1 MLYGSLDGR
10 GVWKR
15 MDLCL
20 CMAESLT
27 LHPKLSQYFLLIS
40 CTQYKIKSLEKS
52 SPCSAQ
58 LEKACAQ
65 QWRPSTTEILKSNT
79 WRGIK
84 SAPLCGTYPPQALGS
99 PPLPTAPRHL
109 GQGAPVF
116 AIMSTLLFFIIRGK
130 FCIATSLSR
139 VQNVKDKS
147 IVIFLYLAGF
157 TCLPS
162 LSRPAGIFTSIPLK
176 S

>member
-27 LHPKLSQYFLLIS
+27 LHPKLSQYCLLIS
-40 CTQYKIKSLEKS
+40 CAQYKIKSLKKS

-65 QWRPSTTEILKSNT
+65 QWRPSTTEILKNNT
-79 WRGIK
+79 WRGVK
-84 SAPLCGTYPPQALGS
+84 SAPLCGTYPPQALGVPTTPHCS
-99 PPLPTAPRHL
+99 PTPRPRSTCLCHHVHTA
-109 GQGAPVF
+109 VF
-116 AIMSTLLFFIIRGK
+116 YRRGK
-130 FCIATSLSR
+130 ILYSHISIKGTKLERQKRCDFSCTWLASLAC
-139 VQNVKDKS
+139 
-147 IVIFLYLAGF
+147 LLCLA
-157 TCLPS
+157 L
-162 LSRPAGIFTSIPLK
+162 
-176 S
+176 